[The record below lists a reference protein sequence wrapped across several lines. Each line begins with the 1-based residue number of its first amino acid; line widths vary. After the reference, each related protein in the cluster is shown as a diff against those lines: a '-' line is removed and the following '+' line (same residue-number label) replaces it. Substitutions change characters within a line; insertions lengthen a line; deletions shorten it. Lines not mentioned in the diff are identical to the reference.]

1 MNKKTVRKT
10 EKQAYKDTLQQLQIE
25 LVKLAELHH
34 HVRQNPSFIGTM
46 DGGQNR

>member
-25 LVKLAELHH
+25 LVKLQNYIIMFARTHH
-34 HVRQNPSFIGTM
+34 L
-46 DGGQNR
+46 